1 MMPTYRTS
9 CAAVLA
15 FLAGVC
21 LGSLPQT
28 ASAGYPEPE
37 IVTTAWE
44 LDFSFQKPDII
55 AVRMPGEDRTQLF
68 WYMVYTVSNKTGED
82 QMFIP
87 NIWML
92 TDGGDL
98 MQANQ
103 NVPPVVFREI
113 KAETKNVLLESPA
126 KVVGRLLQGPDNARD
141 SVAIWPVP
149 DHDVNFANVFIG
161 GLSGETH
168 EIKDAQGKDHLM
180 KKTLMIDYQ
189 LPGDQVHIRNKKFLN
204 RGSRWIVR

>member
-1 MMPTYRTS
+1 MNRTW
-9 CAAVLA
+9 CAAAVALI
-15 FLAGVC
+15 AGVIVS
-21 LGSLPQT
+21 SL
-28 ASAGYPEPE
+28 AIHEVDAAHPEPE
-37 IVTTAWE
+37 IVPASWE
-44 LDFSFQKPDII
+44 LEFKFQKPDII
-55 AVRMPGEDRTQLF
+55 EVRLPGEDKPNLY
-68 WYMVYTVSNKTGED
+68 WYMVFTVTNRTGED

-103 NVPPVVFREI
+103 SVPPVVYRAI
-113 KAETKNVLLESPA
+113 KKETENALLESPA

-149 DHDVNFANVFIG
+149 DHDVNFTNIFIG

-168 EIKDAQGKDHLM
+168 EIKDAQGNDHLL

-189 LPGDQVHIRNKKFLN
+189 LPGDQVHIRQKEFRFK
-204 RGSRWIVR
+204 GSRWIVR